1 MKCER
6 ILVEIV
12 VFARG
17 GSLSAQ
23 ISGGKGRSS
32 RRLKSRKLQ
41 VKSSHEVV
49 T

>member
-1 MKCER
+1 M
-6 ILVEIV
+6 VEIV
-12 VFARG
+12 VFERG
-17 GSLSAQ
+17 WGRKWVSLSAQ
-23 ISGGKGRSS
+23 ISGGKRRPS